1 METNELVLI
10 EQLCLHHQ
18 IEVTFIEA
26 LQEFGLIEV
35 VVVED
40 QKYLPH
46 EQLKALEKWMRLH
59 YELEI
64 NLEGI
69 DAIAVL
75 LKRVDLLQREL
86 GELKNKLSVYSEA
99 D

>member
-26 LQEFGLIEV
+26 LQDFGLIEV
-35 VVVED
+35 VVVEE
-40 QKYLPH
+40 QKYLHH

-59 YELEI
+59 YELDI

-75 LKRVDLLQREL
+75 LKKMEILQQELLDLR
-86 GELKNKLSVYSEA
+86 NKLSVFN
-99 D
+99 

>member
-40 QKYLPH
+40 KKYLPH

-69 DAIAVL
+69 DAIAIL
-75 LKRVDLLQREL
+75 LNRIEALQLELLEIR
-86 GELKNKLSVYSEA
+86 NKLNVFN
-99 D
+99 

>member
-40 QKYLPH
+40 QKYLPY

-75 LKRVDLLQREL
+75 LEKVDLLQREL
-86 GELKNKLSVYSEA
+86 SELKNKLNVYSEA